1 MYVIYVLRTNLN
13 KPLSLC
19 WGDWFG
25 LSRAKYP
32 VSPVCGPV
40 EIKTINLTVV
50 YRKPWL
56 KTNLNNF
63 NEGKV

>member
-1 MYVIYVLRTNLN
+1 MCVLNVLRKNLN
-13 KPLSLC
+13 KPFSLR

-25 LSRAKYP
+25 LSLAKCP

-40 EIKTINLTVV
+40 EIKTVNLTVV
-50 YRKPWL
+50 DRKPRL

>member
-1 MYVIYVLRTNLN
+1 MYAMYVLRTNLN
-13 KPLSLC
+13 KPLSLR

-50 YRKPWL
+50 QILYIPSH
-56 KTNLNNF
+56 
-63 NEGKV
+63 G